1 MVLVLLGLVKLR
13 RSQKDCRGWAE
24 DTPSNN
30 GGTSE
35 GEQGQLEIPSPEPS
49 QDRAVDVFTTS
60 LKSKKLQ
67 TWMMT
72 DTL

>member
-1 MVLVLLGLVKLR
+1 MEE
-13 RSQKDCRGWAE
+13 Q
-24 DTPSNN
+24 
-30 GGTSE
+30 E

-49 QDRAVDVFTTS
+49 QDRAAVIFTTS